1 MMNNKVR
8 KTKRGRLVATVAAV
22 ALLAVA
28 CGIGIRAYAQSTSAP
43 KPVNGTSKVDT
54 QSTQSAPQTDSQTVS
69 DADERLADSLK
80 NALSTSSEG
89 LTEVTHPDGTVTV
102 DLEGRFQNFS
112 VAKVNPDGTITTE
125 CVSDAK
131 EVDQFFGTGDAKTA
145 AKPTANDRTVKP
157 IESTPK
163 ARRKN

>member
-8 KTKRGRLVATVAAV
+8 KTKRGRLVATIAAV

-28 CGIGIRAYAQSTSAP
+28 CGIGIRAYAQSSSAP
-43 KPVNGTSKVDT
+43 KPVNGASKVDT
-54 QSTQSAPQTDSQTVS
+54 QSTQSAPQTDSQT
-69 DADERLADSLK
+69 DADARLADSLK

-89 LTEVTHPDGTVTV
+89 LTEVRHPDGTVTV

-131 EVDQFFGTGDAKTA
+131 EVDQFFGTDKAKTA
-145 AKPTANDRTVKP
+145 AKPTVKS